1 MAGLRGVSR
10 IGGFEKTSRL
20 KAFTLFESVVAI
32 SIITVL
38 LVVASMI
45 YSNVISS
52 EKPLTYYQAQ
62 EEVEKIFTETKASG
76 AFFTQSFS
84 FETYDIQQDVE
95 FYKGNNKLYQ
105 ITYTVTSGTKT
116 WWTEKHLIANSQDV

>member
-20 KAFTLFESVVAI
+20 KSFTLFESVVAI

-62 EEVEKIFTETKASG
+62 EEVEKIFNETKESG

-84 FETYDIQQDVE
+84 FETYDVQQDVE
-95 FYKGNNKLYQ
+95 FYKGNNQLYQ
-105 ITYTVTSGTKT
+105 ITYTVTSGTKN
-116 WWTEKHLIANSQDV
+116 WWTEKHLIANTQDV